1 MPEIEISKKQLSVTF
16 FHQKAIIANLRNL
29 FSEFWFAYCGMNHSN
44 TLDPILI
51 LVYSLSFNHH
61 HHSYFIIMTLLS
73 NESITICIGLFIY
86 RLFNCRSFPT
96 SFTHHT
102 TWLNHSHSWP
112 SSWCLVLEVLKRGCP
127 AFKTFWLSSQ
137 WIVAFDIDTCWRV
150 LCLILICILW
160 YKRLNCLALSI

>member
-1 MPEIEISKKQLSVTF
+1 
-16 FHQKAIIANLRNL
+16 
-29 FSEFWFAYCGMNHSN
+29 MNHSN

-73 NESITICIGLFIY
+73 NESITTCIGLFIY
-86 RLFNCRSFPT
+86 RLFNFRSFPT